1 MKPGRIV
8 VDSNIWISFLISGMP
23 MFFKEITLDENYKI
37 LISADFN
44 NEMKATTKREKFR
57 KYFSLEKASLF
68 INQLA
73 KSSETI
79 YITSNLNLCR
89 DPKDDYLLN
98 LSIDGKAGY
107 LITGDRDLLILKKI
121 ENTKIVTLKEFEEII
136 KI

>member
-1 MKPGRIV
+1 V